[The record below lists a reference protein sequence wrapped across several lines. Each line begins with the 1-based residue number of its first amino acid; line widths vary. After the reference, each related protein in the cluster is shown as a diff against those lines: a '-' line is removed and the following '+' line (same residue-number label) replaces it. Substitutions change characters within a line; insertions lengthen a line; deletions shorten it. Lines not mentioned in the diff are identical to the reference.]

1 MSKENLG
8 LGVADFG
15 FTVSVE
21 QIRNP
26 KFEIRNQTP

>member
-1 MSKENLG
+1 